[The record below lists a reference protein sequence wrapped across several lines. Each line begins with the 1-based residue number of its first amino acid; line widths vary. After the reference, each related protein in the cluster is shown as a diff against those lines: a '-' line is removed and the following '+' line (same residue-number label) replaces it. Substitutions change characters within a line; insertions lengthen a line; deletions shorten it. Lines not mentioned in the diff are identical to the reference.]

1 MCEVIAMAIAVW
13 DGRRWGVGVPRLYRA
28 LSQRVKEKAH
38 SIFTVNKIIENY
50 IVGSFISILIF
61 VFSNFVFFSVLT
73 FRISRFADWLAE
85 NSYFVLH

>member
-1 MCEVIAMAIAVW
+1 MGEQ
-13 DGRRWGVGVPRLYRA
+13 RLYRA

-61 VFSNFVFFSVLT
+61 VFSNFLFFCSNVSYIADRGLVGGEFLFRFSLNIFFS
-73 FRISRFADWLAE
+73 FEKS
-85 NSYFVLH
+85 